1 MHFFLGCLKEM
12 KALQDFNDLVYL
24 IDSKAKQNIL
34 INQSQHIYVAP
45 RVRFPTIDW
54 LIQKRALD
62 NQKVFEAREIVL
74 KEESTFLM
82 NEQDGVNE
90 AENLDDEVY
99 GTWIED
105 VIPKKR
111 SIP

>member
-54 LIQKRALD
+54 LIQKRVL
-62 NQKVFEAREIVL
+62 NVEKVPDEARKIFL
-74 KEESTFLM
+74 DEEFLM
-82 NEQDGVNE
+82 NEQDGVIE
-90 AENLDDEVY
+90 AENLDE
-99 GTWIED
+99 
-105 VIPKKR
+105 
-111 SIP
+111 